1 MMDVYG
7 YILKARYMKPIDSML
22 SDSGI
27 KAAITTTVVGVNF
40 ILGKLAD
47 VFATDAHLIFSL
59 IVLLILDWITGVYGS
74 WRSEKKITSMGLR
87 STIVKVI
94 EYAIFIMGITVLG
107 NMHENLGWVQ
117 IWCYIYLAATEV
129 KSITE
134 NIFDGDER
142 LKTMV
147 KRFWDEFTDRGNP
160 DV

>member
-1 MMDVYG
+1 MMDMYG
-7 YILKARYMKPIDSML
+7 YILKARYLKPIDSIL
-22 SDSGI
+22 NDSGI
-27 KAAITTTVVGVNF
+27 KASVTTLFVGINF
-40 ILGKLAD
+40 VLGKLAD
-47 VFATDAHLIFSL
+47 VFATDSHLIFSL
-59 IVLLILDWITGVYGS
+59 MVLLILDWITGVYRS
-74 WRSEKKITSMGLR
+74 WIYKRKITSMGLR
-87 STIVKVI
+87 STIVKVT
-94 EYAIFIMGITVLG
+94 EYGIFIMGITVLG